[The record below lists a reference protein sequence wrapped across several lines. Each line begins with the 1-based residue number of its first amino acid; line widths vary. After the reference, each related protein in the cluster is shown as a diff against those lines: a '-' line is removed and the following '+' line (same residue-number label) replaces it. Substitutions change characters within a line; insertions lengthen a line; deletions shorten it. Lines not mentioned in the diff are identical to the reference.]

1 MGMFEKFKK
10 PKDSIEEFNKDISV
24 DLGKV
29 DSFTLLVGG
38 QFNNFVADLST
49 NKSGLLNEVEQEAF
63 KVLWHIGCIDI
74 DGFGN
79 NIWNLRKGT
88 FEAFNKDG
96 VVLGFEKKDATV
108 KDRYGLDDEGR
119 ANFFYLS
126 NAGNFIIVQ
135 SDRNK
140 KAFLVYVSEDI
151 TPRLLKALRVA
162 EAYALDIKLE
172 ENISNDR
179 LGIPDEIPI
188 SSSIADTKPEMEE
201 DVVIDLTNQEGRGR

>member
-108 KDRYGLDDEGR
+108 KDRYGLDDGSPKTLEEVGKIFKVTR
-119 ANFFYLS
+119 ER
-126 NAGNFIIVQ
+126 IRQIEV
-135 SDRNK
+135 
-140 KAFLVYVSEDI
+140 
-151 TPRLLKALRVA
+151 KALRK
-162 EAYALDIKLE
+162 LRHPSRRKKLE
-172 ENISNDR
+172 DF
-179 LGIPDEIPI
+179 
-188 SSSIADTKPEMEE
+188 K
-201 DVVIDLTNQEGRGR
+201 V